1 MINLSFCN
9 LIYQEPSEDLGSKQT
24 GLLVAKTE
32 SQSSS
37 MTAHELDSEEIPVDP
52 IHPIYNWFLYESSD
66 KFDYLVGFQAH
77 S

>member
-1 MINLSFCN
+1 MVNLSFCN
-9 LIYQEPSEDLGSKQT
+9 LIYQELSENLGSKQT

-37 MTAHELDSEEIPVDP
+37 STAHELDSEEIPVDL

-66 KFDYLVGFQAH
+66 RFDYLVGFQAH
-77 S
+77 R